1 MTNIMSAGEDV
12 NELRREFGRT
22 KVVGD
27 HEFRGERT
35 IEVRVEALREIL
47 KHCRRRLGYELLLD
61 VSSVD
66 NAGEEPRFEVVY
78 ELATVDD
85 AKHLRVKARVG
96 EGEEVPSVAGVW
108 ATANWHE
115 REVFDMM
122 GLRFRDHP
130 DLRRILMWEG
140 YPYHPLRKEFP
151 LAGKPSEMPDVAFS
165 GVAPLEGGPFV
176 TSPGTDR
183 VSGEPRGKGES

>member
-1 MTNIMSAGEDV
+1 MSAGEDV

-35 IEVRVEALREIL
+35 IEVRLEALREIL

-115 REVFDMM
+115 REVFDPS
-122 GLRFRDHP
+122 GIRFTGHP
-130 DLRRILMWEG
+130 DLRRILCPEDWQG
-140 YPYHPLRKEFP
+140 HPLRKDYQ
-151 LAGKPSEMPDVAFS
+151 MPTEYHGIA
-165 GVAPLEGGPFV
+165 A
-176 TSPGTDR
+176 R
-183 VSGEPRGKGES
+183 